1 MAVDRSTVAWT
12 LVAFFG
18 GSVAFA
24 ALNRLT
30 ADSSPAVAFGVQLA
44 ALAVVVGAIVLIVRR
59 LR

>member
-1 MAVDRSTVAWT
+1 MDRSTVAWT

-30 ADSSPAVAFGVQLA
+30 ADSSAAVAFGVQLG
-44 ALAVVVGAIVLIVRR
+44 ALAVIVGVVVLIVRR